1 MPTSETPKVIN
12 LYGSYTQHEA
22 IAGGTI
28 VPGMLVE
35 LEADAVDTVEAHG
48 DAGGVANPCFARE
61 YYEVGKGI
69 DDAYVNGNQV
79 IYYTFQP
86 GAGVYALLA
95 ANAAAI
101 TKGAFLSSAG
111 DGTLKLAADGDIVI
125 AQAREA
131 VNNSAGAT
139 RARIRVEI
147 LAPQAL
153 NPATA

>member
-1 MPTSETPKVIN
+1 MATSETPKVIN

-22 IAGGTI
+22 VAGATI

-35 LEADAVDTVEAHG
+35 LESDTVDTVEPHG

-61 YYEVGKGI
+61 YYEIGNGI
-69 DDAYVNGNQV
+69 DDAYASGDQV

-86 GAGVYALLA
+86 GAGVYALVA
-95 ANAAAI
+95 ANATAI
-101 TKGAFLSSAG
+101 PKAGFVSSAG
-111 DGTLKLAADGDIVI
+111 DGTVKLAADGDIVI
-125 AQAREA
+125 GQAREA
-131 VNNSAGAT
+131 VNNSANAS
-139 RARIRVEI
+139 RARIRIEI